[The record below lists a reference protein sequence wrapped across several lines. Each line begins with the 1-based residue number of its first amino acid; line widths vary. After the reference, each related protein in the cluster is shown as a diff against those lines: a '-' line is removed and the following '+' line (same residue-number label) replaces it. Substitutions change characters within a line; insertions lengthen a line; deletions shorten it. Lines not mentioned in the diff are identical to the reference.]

1 MRLPVCISL
10 LEREEPD
17 EKGWRVCEPQLGQV
31 FAAECLANVVTTLA
45 PVCVLLLAGSSKLL
59 LELGKPGFLGS
70 CWPCS
75 RSRFRAGQCWQG
87 RVFCTPLQK
96 KHCCLE
102 NVVAEVQ

>member
-1 MRLPVCISL
+1 MRKGGEAVGHSWVRFL
-10 LEREEPD
+10 L
-17 EKGWRVCEPQLGQV
+17 Q
-31 FAAECLANVVTTLA
+31 NVWPMLA

-87 RVFCTPLQK
+87 RVFCAPLQK

-102 NVVAEVQ
+102 NVVAEVK